1 MSNLIDTLQERG
13 FIEAITH
20 EHLSKHLNKPVR
32 VYCGFDP
39 TSDSLHLGNMVAIM
53 GLAWFQKFGH
63 TPYVVLG
70 GATGMIG
77 DPSGKSKERQL
88 LDEEQL
94 NKNVEGIRRNFD
106 RILDFKHP
114 SAAPVVLNNYD
125 WYKEFSM
132 IHFLRKVG
140 KFFRVGTMLSKESV
154 RTRLESEEGMSFTEF
169 SYQLLQGYDFLHL
182 NQNHEVTV
190 QIGGSDQWGN
200 ITAGIDLTRRVS
212 SHETFGLTMP
222 LLTTSDGKKFGKSE
236 AGAIWLSEEKL
247 SPYQFYQY
255 LVRVQDADVI
265 RLMKMLT
272 FMEMKEIQE
281 YELMMQQP
289 DYQANTAQKRLAKE
303 VTRIVHGES
312 GLETALKVTDAAKPG
327 QETALNAE
335 VLESIASDMPSE
347 TLIAREVVNH
357 KLIDVIVLAGLQDSK
372 GQARRLIRNGGCYL
386 NNEKITDENHV
397 LKTDDFIDGRLA
409 LLAVGKKNK
418 KLIRLDE
425 SIN

>member
-1 MSNLIDTLQERG
+1 MSNLIDTLKERG

-20 EHLSKHLNKPVR
+20 DHLSEHLDKPIR

-53 GLAWFQKFGH
+53 GLAWFQRFGH
-63 TPYVVLG
+63 TPCVILG

-94 NKNVEGIRRNFD
+94 NKNVEGIRKNFN
-106 RILDFKHP
+106 RIFDFNHP
-114 SAAPVVLNNYD
+114 TAAPLVLNNYD
-125 WYKEFSM
+125 WFKEFSL
-132 IHFLRKVG
+132 IQFLREVG

-182 NQNHEVTV
+182 NTTHEVTV

-212 SHETFGLTMP
+212 GKETFGLTMP

-272 FMEMKEIQE
+272 FMEMDEIRT
-281 YELMMQQP
+281 YESMMQKS
-289 DYQANTAQKRLAKE
+289 DYEPNTAQKRLAEE
-303 VTRIVHGES
+303 VTRIVHGKT
-312 GLETALKVTDAAKPG
+312 GLETALKVTQAAKPG

-335 VLESIASDMPSE
+335 VLESIAKDMPSE
-347 TLIAREVVNH
+347 TFKADEVINN
-357 KLIDVIVLAGLQDSK
+357 KLIDVVVLAGLQESK

-386 NNEKITDENHV
+386 NNEKMTDENHV
-397 LKTDDFIDGRLA
+397 LNADDFIDGRLA

-425 SIN
+425 PVK